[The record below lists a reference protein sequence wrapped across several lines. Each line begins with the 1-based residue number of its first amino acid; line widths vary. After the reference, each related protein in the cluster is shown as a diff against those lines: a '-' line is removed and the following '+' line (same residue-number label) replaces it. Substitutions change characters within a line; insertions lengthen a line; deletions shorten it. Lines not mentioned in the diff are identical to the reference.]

1 MNTRRIEHHPILE
14 APIRKEVTF
23 DWNGAVMKGYAGEML
38 SSALISNGVDI
49 FGHHPKDNSPQGI
62 FCANGQCAQCL
73 VICNGRPVKSC
84 MTPLVEGM
92 DVRSV
97 EGLQK
102 APGEDAHVDTHDIPI
117 MDVDVLVIGGGPA
130 GLSGSGREQTCN
142 RGDQSHTFRSCQDPH
157 MQEIRNGLLDQ

>member
-1 MNTRRIEHHPILE
+1 
-14 APIRKEVTF
+14 
-23 DWNGAVMKGYAGEML
+23 
-38 SSALISNGVDI
+38 
-49 FGHHPKDNSPQGI
+49 
-62 FCANGQCAQCL
+62 
-73 VICNGRPVKSC
+73 

-97 EGLQK
+97 EGLPK
-102 APGEDAHVDTHDIPI
+102 APGKDAHVDTHDIPI